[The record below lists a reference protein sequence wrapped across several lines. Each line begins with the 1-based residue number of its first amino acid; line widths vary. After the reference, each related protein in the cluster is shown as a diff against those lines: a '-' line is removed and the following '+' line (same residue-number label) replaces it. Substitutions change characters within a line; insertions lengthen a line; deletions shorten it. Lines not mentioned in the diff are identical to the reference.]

1 MGSSPPQCPQYKLG
15 YLISGTSPQIRTL
28 ASQAKA
34 RLNAAYAPSTT
45 KAYDHKFRVFVAFC
59 CYSSVNL
66 HFLSSEIIL
75 AFLEFLTFNKI
86 SHSGIINFLSAVKT
100 KLSNFG
106 LDISCFQDPRIKV
119 YNKAVLRNSHFNP
132 NIKSIID
139 IQMLTR
145 LVSQCETMHM
155 GVIFKAAILTSFF
168 SFLRI
173 SNLVP
178 HSMSSF
184 DHMKQLARA
193 DVIFAPGAH
202 ILVKW
207 SKTLQYRN
215 KIRIIKIPSLGS
227 SSICPVAALQAILK
241 LYSGSPN
248 SPLFQVKCSSR
259 WVPLTD
265 TRLRKFMGKLI
276 LTLGWAH
283 KNLTFHSLRRSGA
296 TWAFNSN
303 IPLHHIQSHGTWTSE
318 AVWSYIT
325 QDHRASDMVATTFQQ
340 RLSS

>member
-1 MGSSPPQCPQYKLG
+1 MS
-15 YLISGTSPQIRTL
+15 
-28 ASQAKA
+28 
-34 RLNAAYAPSTT
+34 
-45 KAYDHKFRVFVAFC
+45 FC
-59 CYSSVNL
+59 CYASVNL
-66 HFLSSEIIL
+66 HFLSPQIIL

-86 SHSGIINFLSAVKT
+86 SHAGITNFLSAIKT

-119 YNKAVLRNSHFNP
+119 YNKAILRHSQFNP
-132 NIKSIID
+132 NIKAIID
-139 IQMLTR
+139 IPMLTR
-145 LVSQCETMHM
+145 LVHQCDSMHM
-155 GVIFKAAILTSFF
+155 GTIFKAAFLTSFF

-178 HSMSSF
+178 HSISSF
-184 DHMKQLARA
+184 DYMNQLARA
-193 DVIFAPGAH
+193 DVIFAPPGAY
-202 ILVKW
+202 ILIKW
-207 SKTLQYRN
+207 SKTLQFRN

-227 SSICPVAALQAILK
+227 SSICPVAALKAMLK
-241 LYSGSPN
+241 LYPGSPN
-248 SPLFQVKCSSR
+248 SPLFQIKCYGR

-265 TRLRKFMGKLI
+265 TRVRKCLTKVILI
-276 LTLGWAH
+276 LGWSH

-325 QDHRASDMVATTFQQ
+325 QDHRASDIVATTFQH